1 MTARSSFI
9 LVFFISM
16 EIPEEKVFMKLG
28 VPKEKN
34 SEESRVAI
42 TPDIAKTLIS
52 TGLEVIV
59 ESGAGDRANFSD
71 DMYIE
76 SGASI
81 RDSLNT
87 LSCDVVIK
95 VTRPSLSEV
104 DAMIEGGIFIGLM
117 EYCKNEDLNQKMA
130 DKNISVIA
138 LEKIPRISRAQS
150 MDVLSS
156 QANIAGYRAVI
167 EAASHFGRFVPLM
180 MTSAG
185 SAKPA
190 KVVVLG
196 AGVAGLQA
204 IATARR
210 LGGDVYAYDVRPET
224 KEQIESLGAKAI
236 FLDIGDTGSGDGG
249 YAKELSEDTKKQQQK
264 LLAEE
269 ISRASIV
276 ISTALIPCR
285 PAPELITEEMVMSMR
300 RGSVIVDMAA
310 GSGGNCKLSEPNNIV
325 EKHGVLL
332 IGPTNYPSLMPTDA
346 SSFFAKNIANLLSI
360 VIDSSGD
367 TLKVNN
373 LDDDEITSAAQ
384 IRISS

>member
-332 IGPTNYPSLMPTDA
+332 IGHTNYPSLMPTDA